1 MKPGQDIRIL
11 FDLYELSPSS
21 GKSIGI
27 YVYAVGLLK
36 ALRDAMPVGM
46 SLVVVCHGDNASDL
60 QGLAGP
66 NCELVCVQ
74 NCHPGLLQRQW
85 WWRFGAKRLAKRL
98 GCVAYFS
105 PKGFMPGWWGRC
117 HGLKTCIVVHDL
129 IPLWY
134 ERHYPKQFG
143 WIERVLV
150 NQGLLRTCRYA
161 DEVIAIS
168 HATAEDI
175 RLRSGRA
182 ANVTVIH
189 NGLEPAPVPVQTSPP
204 EPYMLAMSS
213 DLPHKNAAIL
223 LEGYRQYRQLA
234 SPALPLVVCGLSGE
248 APEGVR
254 FVKGLS
260 REALFGLYRD
270 AEIFVYLSRAEGFG
284 YPPLEAM
291 QMGCLSICSD
301 LPVLRETTQSN
312 AIFVDALSPS
322 QLAKTMNHCLGTDF
336 LQEKSTLKAQ
346 LPAVVLAYDFACT
359 AQGVA
364 TVFKRWLGH

>member
-1 MKPGQDIRIL
+1 MTTGQDVRIL
-11 FDLYELSPSS
+11 FDMYELSPSS

-36 ALRDAMPVGM
+36 ALCNAMPVGM
-46 SLVVVCHGDNASDL
+46 TLVVVCHGDNLSDL
-60 QGLAGP
+60 QGIAGP

-74 NCHPGLLQRQW
+74 NRHPGLLQRQW
-85 WWRFGAKRLAKRL
+85 WWRWGAKHLAKRL
-98 GCVAYFS
+98 GCAAYFS

-117 HGLKTCIVVHDL
+117 RGLKTCVVVHDL

-134 ERHYPKQFG
+134 ERHHPSQFG
-143 WIERVLV
+143 WLERRLV

-168 HATAEDI
+168 HATADDI
-175 RLRSGRA
+175 RARSGRA

-189 NGLEPAPVPVQTSPP
+189 NGLEQAPVPVETSSRG
-204 EPYMLAMSS
+204 PYILAMSS
-213 DLPHKNAAIL
+213 DLPHKNAATL
-223 LEGYRQYRQLA
+223 LEGYRQYRQMD
-234 SPALPLVVCGLSGE
+234 SGALPLVVCGMSGD

-254 FVKGLS
+254 FVRGLS
-260 REALFGLYRD
+260 REALFGLYRG

-301 LPVLRETTQSN
+301 LPVLRETTQSK
-312 AIFVDALSPS
+312 AIFVDPLNPT
-322 QLAKTMNHCLGTDF
+322 QLAKAIYRCLGADF
-336 LQEKSTLKAQ
+336 LQEKKALQAQ
-346 LPAVVLAYDFACT
+346 LQSVVQGYDFALT
-359 AQGVA
+359 AKGVA
-364 TVFKRWLGH
+364 SVLAHWQER